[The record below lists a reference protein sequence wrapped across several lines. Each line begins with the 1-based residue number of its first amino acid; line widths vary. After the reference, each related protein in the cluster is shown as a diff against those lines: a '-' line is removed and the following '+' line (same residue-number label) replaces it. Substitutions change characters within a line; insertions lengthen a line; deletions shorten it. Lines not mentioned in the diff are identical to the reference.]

1 MSESLATLDHFEQ
14 PDFERETLLGEDI
27 RFSEALN
34 VHALNPRKVFLTGST
49 GLLGVFLL
57 VEWLKNSEAHV
68 ICLIRGRDEE
78 EAQKRITWHLKAY
91 GLWNESWSERVIAL
105 AGDVSQPHY
114 GLGEK
119 RFIGCAEQVDLIC
132 HSAGSINMGHPYVK
146 LRPVNVNGVVEAIRM
161 ASIGSTKPLHF
172 ISSIAVFYSDAHP
185 AGKTLYEK
193 ETPGFHPSIKGD
205 YGKSKWVADRLVGKA
220 QDRGLPAV
228 IYRPTRIM
236 GHSQTGAL
244 NDTSEIL
251 PQLIRCC
258 ILMGCY
264 PDWDL
269 EVTWVPVDYVSRTV
283 FSLSRNPDALGKSV
297 HLFNPKPIHWLKLMA
312 CFSRYGYDMECT
324 TYDQWRREVRNR
336 AGQGMP
342 EREFFAGILL
352 AFTGLHYLFHSRPR
366 FDNGELFRLF
376 SASDFRCPALDE
388 TMVEAYINY
397 WQKTGFLPGPGNRS
411 RAPFSC

>member
-1 MSESLATLDHFEQ
+1 MNESLVILDKFGQ
-14 PDFERETLLGEDI
+14 PDFEHEIMLGEDI
-27 RFSEALN
+27 LFSQPLN
-34 VHALNPRKVFLTGST
+34 PHALNPRNVFLTGST

-57 VEWLKNSEAHV
+57 VEWLKNSEANV
-68 ICLIRGRDEE
+68 VCLIRGRDEE
-78 EAQKRITWHLKAY
+78 EARQRITGHLKAY
-91 GLWNESWSERVIAL
+91 GLWSESWSERLIAL
-105 AGDVSQPHY
+105 AGDVSQQDY

-119 RFIGCAEQVDLIC
+119 RFIDWAERVDLIC
-132 HSAGSINMGHPYVK
+132 HSAGSINMGHPYAK
-146 LRPVNVNGVVEAIRM
+146 LKAVNVNGVVEALRM

-185 AGKTLYEK
+185 AGKILH
-193 ETPGFHPSIKGD
+193 ETDEPKFDASIKGD
-205 YGKSKWVADRLVGKA
+205 YGKSKWVADRLVGRA

-236 GHSQTGAL
+236 GHSETGAL

-283 FSLSRNPDALGKSV
+283 FSLSRKSDVWGKSV
-297 HLFNPKPIHWLKLMA
+297 HLFNPYPIHWLKLMA
-312 CFSRYGYDMECT
+312 YFSRHGYDLKCT

-342 EREFFAGILL
+342 DREFFAGILL
-352 AFTGLHYLFHSRPR
+352 AFTGLHYLFHTRPR
-366 FDNGELFRLF
+366 FDNGELLKLF
-376 SASDFRCPALDE
+376 SADDFRCPAIDQD
-388 TMVEAYINY
+388 MVKSYIGY
-397 WQKTGFLPGPGNRS
+397 WQKTGFLPNP
-411 RAPFSC
+411 